1 MIYHDLVI
9 VNQWPTT
16 DNTIA
21 VDKERSLISVNGDCI
36 GRVIPVLCVVMSGT
50 ISS

>member
-9 VNQWPTT
+9 VNQWSTT

-21 VDKERSLISVNGDCI
+21 VDKERYP
-36 GRVIPVLCVVMSGT
+36 IPVSRKWFVQN
-50 ISS
+50 